1 MKITAAEI
9 ILAHRSNRDG
19 IPSWTPCWVRLL
31 TDEGIDG
38 IGEIGLAY
46 GVASS
51 GGPGVAKD
59 LIEAFVFGQD
69 PFDIESI
76 WESMFRNSFWGEGG
90 GPVITGA
97 MSAIDAALWDIK
109 GKALNTPV
117 WKLLGGKTNENLRT
131 YASQIQFGWSERDAV
146 NLVAPDAY
154 GDAARAAVAEG
165 YDCIK
170 VDPLMIGRDGARD
183 FGLRGMFSLED
194 LKFYRA
200 RMEAIRDA
208 VGSTVDIILEL
219 HSFTSK
225 SGAHQLIDLF
235 SDLDIFLVEEP
246 TNYANPLAH
255 QALHDRIGLRLTAG
269 ERFYTR
275 WGAAPYLSRNTVDMV
290 QPDFGLI
297 GGITEGKKVCDLAHL
312 YDITVQGHVC
322 GSPVAT
328 AIALQI
334 ETVIPNFQIH
344 EHHIYARKQVNREL
358 CDVDLQP
365 VKGRFEA
372 PEGAGL
378 GLRLTDKA
386 YHNADLI
393 TLRAS

>member
-9 ILAHRSNRDG
+9 ILAHRSNQGG
-19 IPSWTPCWVRLL
+19 IARWNPCWVRLL

-46 GVASS
+46 GIASS
-51 GGPGVAKD
+51 GGAGAAKD
-59 LIEAFVFGQD
+59 LIEAFILNRD

-76 WESMFRNSFWGEGG
+76 WEAMFRNSFWGEGG
-90 GPVITGA
+90 GPVMTGA
-97 MSAIDAALWDIK
+97 VSAIDAALWDIK
-109 GKALNTPV
+109 GKALDMPV
-117 WKLLGGKTNENLRT
+117 WKLLGGKTNESLRS
-131 YASQIQFGWSERDAV
+131 YASQIQFGWSERDVV
-146 NLVAPDAY
+146 NLVSPDEYAQ
-154 GDAARAAVAEG
+154 AARAAVAEG

-170 VDPLMIGRDGARD
+170 VDPLMIARDGTRNSR
-183 FGLRGMFSLED
+183 LRGLFSLED
-194 LKFYRA
+194 LSFYRA
-200 RMEAIRDA
+200 RMEAVRDA
-208 VGSTVDIILEL
+208 VGPGVDIILEL

-225 SGAHQLIDLF
+225 SGAHQLADLF
-235 SDLDIFLVEEP
+235 SDLDIFLMEEP
-246 TNYANPLAH
+246 THYASPLAH
-255 QALHDRIGLRLTAG
+255 LALSERIGLRMAAG

-275 WGAAPYLSRNTVDMV
+275 WGAEPYLSSNAVDMI

-328 AIALQI
+328 AIALQV

-344 EHHIYARKQVNREL
+344 EHHVYARKPVNREL

-365 VKGRFEA
+365 VKGRFEV
-372 PEGAGL
+372 PKGAGL
-378 GLRLTDKA
+378 GIRLTDKA
-386 YHNADLI
+386 YHNADIIRLS
-393 TLRAS
+393 AS